1 MREWV
6 YGDLRHHRELR
17 YISEQ
22 VLPETKDRTRALI
35 PVIPKTVGQY
45 TGLKDKNGKEI
56 YEGDIVDITSP
67 HHRNIKTLQEVVFR
81 DGSYQAKYSDFGWE
95 GEDIIHLPD
104 CKVVGNIYENKELIE

>member
-1 MREWV
+1 MKMYMNAETAYDFLSDFPATNFLEVIEDEEW
-6 YGDLRHHRELR
+6 ELM
-17 YISEQ
+17 
-22 VLPETKDRTRALI
+22 
-35 PVIPKTVGQY
+35 QY
-45 TGLKDKNGKEI
+45 TGLKDMNGKEI

-104 CKVVGNIYENKELIE
+104 CKVVGNIYEDKELIEKIKG